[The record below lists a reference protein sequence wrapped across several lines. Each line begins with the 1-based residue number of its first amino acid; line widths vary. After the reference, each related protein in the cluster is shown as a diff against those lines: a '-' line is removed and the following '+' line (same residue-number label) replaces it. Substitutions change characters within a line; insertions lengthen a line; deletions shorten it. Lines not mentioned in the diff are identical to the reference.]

1 MVINQ
6 LYSKQ
11 IMLAENIYNYMF
23 FLLYLILSPSGS
35 RLRQFTRPRI
45 PDVGSC
51 DDRSHRF
58 SLMLTAS
65 FSFRAITHEN
75 SLSLTEIVSV
85 LCGTGESG

>member
-1 MVINQ
+1 
-6 LYSKQ
+6 
-11 IMLAENIYNYMF
+11 MLAVKKYIITLVS
-23 FLLYLILSPSGS
+23 LLYLILSPSGS

-65 FSFRAITHEN
+65 FSFRSITQEN
-75 SLSLTEIVSV
+75 SLSLTEMVIV
-85 LCGTGESG
+85 LCGTGERG